1 MFRLKAEVFGISISG
16 LQPIYLSSYGKDR
29 LNRNAFEGGRV
40 ADSPCREVMSQ
51 VACKDL
57 ANSPAKDALRWF
69 VRLQS
74 GNVSENEQ
82 RAFHLWLEESDA
94 HRSEFDRIEN
104 LWTDLD
110 QLRDKPFPVLEQAVE
125 YWHAKGP
132 HPAQRSCSRRPRFCF
147 SMALAAMLVVVSA
160 GTYWWTFVRAE
171 IFELRTA
178 TGEQRTVTLSDG
190 STITLNTGTAATIRV
205 SGTER
210 RVILKEGEIWVA
222 VAHEARRPF
231 EVVAGNGTIR
241 DIGTQFTIRKLSDRV
256 TVTVVEGIVEV
267 NTHAARS
274 GEGGLHIVAKGQ
286 QLWYSDDGRV
296 SMVESIDTQAVTA
309 WVQGKLVFRAMPLAE
324 VLREVGRYRN
334 DRIQIVDPSLADLLV
349 SGVFNSRD
357 LDSFLQALEGAVPV
371 KATRVNQQLV
381 ILEQAK

>member
-1 MFRLKAEVFGISISG
+1 M
-16 LQPIYLSSYGKDR
+16 
-29 LNRNAFEGGRV
+29 
-40 ADSPCREVMSQ
+40 ADSPGREVIPQ
-51 VACKDL
+51 AACKNL
-57 ANSPAKDALRWF
+57 ANSPAEDALRWF

-74 GNVSENEQ
+74 GDVSENEQ
-82 RAFHLWLEESDA
+82 RTFHLWQEESDA

-110 QLRDKPFPVLEQAVE
+110 QLRGKPFPVLEQAVE

-132 HPAQRSCSRRPRFCF
+132 HPAQRSCSRRPRFRL
-147 SMALAAMLVVVSA
+147 SMALAAMLAVVVA

-178 TGEQRTVTLSDG
+178 TGEQRTATLPDG
-190 STITLNTGTAATIRV
+190 STITLNTGTSATVRL
-205 SGTER
+205 SGMER
-210 RVILKEGEIWVA
+210 RVVLKEGEIWMS
-222 VAHEARRPF
+222 VAHETSRPF
-231 EVVAGNGTIR
+231 EVIAGSGTIR

-274 GEGGLHIVAKGQ
+274 GEGSPHIVAKGH
-286 QLWYSDDGRV
+286 QLWYSDDGQV
-296 SMVESIDTQAVTA
+296 SMVESVDTQAVTA

-334 DRIQIVDPSLADLLV
+334 DRIQIVGPNLADLLV

-357 LDSFLQALEGAVPV
+357 LDSFLQALEDAVPV

-381 ILEQAK
+381 ILEQAKKM

>member
-1 MFRLKAEVFGISISG
+1 MFGISISG
-16 LQPIYLSSYGKDR
+16 LQPIYLSRYGRDR

-40 ADSPCREVMSQ
+40 ADSPCREVRPQ
-51 VACKDL
+51 AERKDP
-57 ANSPAKDALRWF
+57 ANSPAEDALRWF

-74 GNVSENEQ
+74 GDVSENEQ
-82 RAFHLWLEESDA
+82 RAFHLWLEESDT

-110 QLRDKPFPVLEQAVE
+110 QLRGKPFPVLEQAVE

-132 HPAQRSCSRRPRFCF
+132 HPAQRSYSRRPRFHL
-147 SMALAAMLVVVSA
+147 SMALTAMLAVVVA
-160 GTYWWTFVRAE
+160 GAYWWTFVRAE

-178 TGEQRTVTLSDG
+178 TGEQRTVTLPDG
-190 STITLNTGTAATIRV
+190 STITLNTGTSATIRL
-205 SGTER
+205 SGMER
-210 RVILKEGEIWVA
+210 RIVLKEGEIWVA
-222 VAHEARRPF
+222 VAHETRRPF
-231 EVVAGNGTIR
+231 EVIAGSGTIR

-267 NTHAARS
+267 SPPAALS
-274 GEGGLHIVAKGQ
+274 GEGSPRILAKGQ
-286 QLWYSDDGRV
+286 QLWYSDDGQV
-296 SMVESIDTQAVTA
+296 SMVESVDTQAVTA
-309 WVQGKLVFRAMPLAE
+309 WVQGKLVFRSMPLAE

-334 DRIQIVDPSLADLLV
+334 DRIQIVDPSLAGLLV
-349 SGVFNSRD
+349 SGMFHSRD

-381 ILEQAK
+381 ILEQAKKM

>member
-1 MFRLKAEVFGISISG
+1 M
-16 LQPIYLSSYGKDR
+16 
-29 LNRNAFEGGRV
+29 
-40 ADSPCREVMSQ
+40 ADSPYREVMPQ
-51 VACKDL
+51 AERKDL
-57 ANSPAKDALRWF
+57 ANSPAEDALRWF

-74 GNVSENEQ
+74 GDVSEQE
-82 RAFHLWLEESDA
+82 RHTFRLWLEENDA
-94 HRSEFDRIEN
+94 HRLEFDRVESF
-104 LWTDLD
+104 WTDLD
-110 QLRDKPFPVLEQAVE
+110 QLTNEPFPSLDQAVE

-132 HPAQRSCSRRPRFCF
+132 RPSQQSYPRRPLFRL
-147 SMALAAMLVVVSA
+147 SVALAAMFAVVIA

-178 TGEQRTVTLSDG
+178 TGEQRTVTLPDG
-190 STITLNTGTAATIRV
+190 STITLNTGTSATIRL

-210 RVILKEGEIWVA
+210 RVVLKEGEIWVA
-222 VAHEARRPF
+222 VAHETRRPF
-231 EVVAGNGTIR
+231 EVLAGSGTIR

-256 TVTVVEGIVEV
+256 TVTVVAGIVEV
-267 NTHAARS
+267 NIHAARS
-274 GEGGLHIVAKGQ
+274 GEGGPHIVEKGH
-286 QLWYSDDGRV
+286 QLWYSDDGQV
-296 SMVESIDTQAVTA
+296 SMVESVDTQAVTA

-381 ILEQAK
+381 ILEHAKKT

>member
-1 MFRLKAEVFGISISG
+1 M
-16 LQPIYLSSYGKDR
+16 
-29 LNRNAFEGGRV
+29 
-40 ADSPCREVMSQ
+40 ADSPCREVMPQ
-51 VACKDL
+51 AACKDL
-57 ANSPAKDALRWF
+57 ANSPAEDALRWF

-74 GNVSENEQ
+74 GDVSEQE
-82 RAFHLWLEESDA
+82 RCTFRLWLEESDA

-110 QLRDKPFPVLEQAVE
+110 QLRGKPFPVLEQAVE

-132 HPAQRSCSRRPRFCF
+132 HPAQRSCSRRPRFRL
-147 SMALAAMLVVVSA
+147 SMALAAMLAVVSA

-171 IFELRTA
+171 IFELHTA
-178 TGEQRTVTLSDG
+178 TGEQRTATLPDG
-190 STITLNTGTAATIRV
+190 STITLNTNTSTTIRL

-210 RVILKEGEIWVA
+210 RVVLKEGEIWVT

-256 TVTVVEGIVEV
+256 TVTVAEGLVEV
-267 NTHAARS
+267 STHAARAA
-274 GEGGLHIVAKGQ
+274 EGGLHIVAKGH

-296 SMVESIDTQAVTA
+296 SMVESVDTQAVTA

-334 DRIQIVDPSLADLLV
+334 GRIQIVDPSLADLLV
-349 SGVFNSRD
+349 SGVFNSHD

-381 ILEQAK
+381 ILEQAKKT